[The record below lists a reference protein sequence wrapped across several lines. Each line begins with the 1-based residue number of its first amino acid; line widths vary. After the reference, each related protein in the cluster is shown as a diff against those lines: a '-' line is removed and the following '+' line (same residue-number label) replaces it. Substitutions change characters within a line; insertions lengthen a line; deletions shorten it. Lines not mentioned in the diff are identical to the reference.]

1 MVCRTHLVAL
11 AALLVAAFVK
21 PWAIL
26 FGICAILGMVSFFA
40 CLILRVTKGY
50 NNPVPRPVGSPLTTI
65 FRVLFAAF
73 SKSFYPRPR
82 DMNNLYEAS
91 DPNQQLLPH
100 TKNLRCLDKAAIVKA
115 GTTLE
120 QQEGKRWRLCKVTEV
135 EQTKIFIRN
144 IPIWM
149 TFIVCGNISEA
160 RTRTTNWFQS
170 TLNSSRLDNYY
181 WVLATLAAMNLVMYV
196 VMAFLYTYTESR
208 VQMVEGTITVIDH
221 HL

>member
-1 MVCRTHLVAL
+1 MRGLLSLQWESPLTNHNACYTPFSREYLEETDDSYEFECVCSSIMVCRTHLVAL

-100 TKNLRCLDKAAIVKA
+100 TKNLR
-115 GTTLE
+115 
-120 QQEGKRWRLCKVTEV
+120 
-135 EQTKIFIRN
+135 
-144 IPIWM
+144 
-149 TFIVCGNISEA
+149 
-160 RTRTTNWFQS
+160 
-170 TLNSSRLDNYY
+170 
-181 WVLATLAAMNLVMYV
+181 
-196 VMAFLYTYTESR
+196 
-208 VQMVEGTITVIDH
+208 
-221 HL
+221 